1 MSEHEDVRTISIT
14 NGTII
19 RVILFGL
26 LVAGIFVL
34 RDLILVL
41 LTSVVIASFVT
52 KLAGTLK
59 KYKIPRTLSVVSLYF
74 VTIAS
79 FISLLYVFL
88 PILIT
93 EVVHL
98 VDFVPALS
106 LISPETFAS
115 LRDLAN
121 TFSGGFSASTILA
134 GTQLITGVSA
144 GFLGTLSFAFGSLI
158 NFVLIIIVSFYLS
171 IQEKGIESFL
181 RIVTPRK
188 YEEYA
193 ISLWDRSQ
201 RKIALWIQGQFLLG
215 LLVGVL
221 IYLGLSILGMQY
233 ALLIAV
239 VAAVCEL
246 IPFGLILAAI
256 PALSFAFAQGGI
268 TLSVLVGGFYIIVQQ
283 FESYLIAP
291 LIVNKII
298 GISPLVVILAI
309 LIGSALAGF
318 WGIILAIPVAVV
330 FLEFFDDL
338 EKKKQMLPQ

>member
-1 MSEHEDVRTISIT
+1 MSHNEDVRTISIS

-26 LVAGIFVL
+26 LVAGLFVL

-41 LTSVVIASFVT
+41 LTSIVIASFVT
-52 KLAGTLK
+52 KLASTLK
-59 KYKIPRTLSVVSLYF
+59 KYKIPRTLSVVFLYF
-74 VTIAS
+74 ITLAT
-79 FISLLYVFL
+79 FTSLLYVFL

-93 EVVHL
+93 EIVHL
-98 VDFVPALS
+98 VEYVPALS
-106 LISPETFAS
+106 LISPETFSS
-115 LRDLAN
+115 LRELAQ
-121 TFSGGFSASTILA
+121 TFAGGFSASTFLA
-134 GTQLITGVSA
+134 GTQLISSVSA

-158 NFVLIIIVSFYLS
+158 NFVLIIIISFYLS

-181 RIVTPRK
+181 RIITPRK
-188 YEEYA
+188 YEEYV
-193 ISLWDRSQ
+193 ISLWARSE

-239 VAAVCEL
+239 VAAICEL

-256 PALSFAFAQGGI
+256 PALSFAFAEGGI
-268 TLSVLVGGFYIIVQQ
+268 TLSILVGGFYIIVQQ

-298 GISPLVVILAI
+298 GVSPLVVILAI
-309 LIGSALAGF
+309 LIGSTLAGF

-330 FLEFFDDL
+330 FLELFDDI
-338 EKKKQMLPQ
+338 EKKKQLLPK